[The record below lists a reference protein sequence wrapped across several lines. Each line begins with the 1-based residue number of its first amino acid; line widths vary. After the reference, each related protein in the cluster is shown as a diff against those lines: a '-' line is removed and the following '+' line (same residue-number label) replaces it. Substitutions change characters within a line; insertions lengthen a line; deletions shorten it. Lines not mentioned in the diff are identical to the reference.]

1 MFHQTFNK
9 PNSYHSIR
17 ATVCACKPVIFLF
30 LTERNAWEIHCVNS
44 MPHNL
49 PLFPVY
55 FVVSSQ
61 PILAAKYC
69 ADCKSK
75 LVQIALVGL
84 VIHPQNSQRDN
95 FTHEPPCFHTNSF
108 GVAISVKLSLT
119 SGLSQKFAS
128 TPPSSLMI
136 PALGLVQRSMA
147 RKTLINRQRTKS
159 FELVYSLI

>member
-1 MFHQTFNK
+1 MQTCNFPIPDRKKCLGN
-9 PNSYHSIR
+9 
-17 ATVCACKPVIFLF
+17 TLCQ
-30 LTERNAWEIHCVNS
+30 
-44 MPHNL
+44 HNL

-69 ADCKSK
+69 AACKSK

-108 GVAISVKLSLT
+108 GVEITVKSSLT
-119 SGLSQKFAS
+119 SGFYQKFAS
-128 TPPSSLMI
+128 IHHSSFIM
-136 PALGLVQRSMA
+136 PAWGLLQRTMA
-147 RKTLINRQRTKS
+147 GKTLVNDQLTR
-159 FELVYSLI
+159 FELVCSLNIEQATAKY